1 MKAKGLIFDFGGTLD
16 TDGLHWSEVLWDGYR
31 SAGIE
36 VSKEHFRE
44 AYVHAE
50 RALAREPLIQPHFT
64 MLDMLRIKVDIE
76 TRYLL
81 SNGYWNIASPERELL
96 AEEVARWCYDNA
108 HAIVET
114 SRKVLHNLSE
124 RYPLVLVSNFYGNMN
139 AVLHDFKLEVFQA
152 VIESAR
158 VGVRKPDP
166 KIYQLGVEALGLK
179 PEEVTVIGDSYKKD
193 ILPAVALGCKTI
205 WLRGKGWEEE
215 TVDESVPD
223 AIIGHI
229 AELLKIL

>member
-31 SAGIE
+31 SAGIA
-36 VSKEHFRE
+36 VPKELFRE

-81 SNGYWNIASPERELL
+81 EKGYWDTTDSERKLQ
-96 AEEVARWCYDNA
+96 AEKVARLCYDNA
-108 HAIVET
+108 RAIVET
-114 SRKVLHNLSE
+114 SRMVLRQLSE

-139 AVLHDFKLEVFQA
+139 AVLHDFQLKVFQA
-152 VIESAR
+152 VVESAR
-158 VGVRKPDP
+158 VGVRKPNP
-166 KIYQLGVEALGLK
+166 EIFRLGVEALGMK

-193 ILPAVALGCKTI
+193 ILPAVSLGCKTI

-215 TVDESVPD
+215 TVDENVPD
-223 AIIGHI
+223 AIIGHL
-229 AELLKIL
+229 ADLLKIL

>member
-1 MKAKGLIFDFGGTLD
+1 MKTKGLIFDFGGTLD
-16 TDGLHWSEVLWDGYR
+16 TDGLHWSEVLWDGYC
-31 SAGIE
+31 SAGIA
-36 VSKEHFRE
+36 VPKELFRE

-81 SNGYWNIASPERELL
+81 EKGYWDTTDSERELL
-96 AEEVARWCYDNA
+96 AEKVARLCYDDA
-108 HAIVET
+108 HTIVET
-114 SRKVLHNLSE
+114 SQKVLHRLSE

-193 ILPAVALGCKTI
+193 ILPAVSFGCKTI

-229 AELLKIL
+229 ADLLNIL